1 MFTKDLLL
9 LGGGHTHVLLIKAL
23 AMQAITGVRVTLV
36 SEKLLTPYSGM
47 LPGFVAGHY
56 SLAET
61 NIDLNQLC
69 RRAGVRWIQARCNG
83 IDPDLKCAYLEGQAD
98 IEFDVLS
105 IDIGSTPDQRITG
118 ASEFAVGVK
127 PIAGFQRR
135 WNSLLQTLGSAPTNQ
150 PLSQQSVEKINW
162 GVIGA
167 GAG

>member
-1 MFTKDLLL
+1 M

-23 AMQAITGVRVTLV
+23 AMRPIPGVRVSLV

-61 NIDLNQLC
+61 NIDLNRLC
-69 RRAGVRWIQARCNG
+69 RRAGVRWVQARCDG
-83 IDPDLKCAYLEGQAD
+83 IDADRKCLHLADQAD

-135 WNSLLQTLGSAPTNQ
+135 WDSLLQALGSVDGNEKSNEKPND
-150 PLSQQSVEKINW
+150 LSCRLNVSVFFFVTTE
-162 GVIGA
+162 G
-167 GAG
+167 